1 MLKEGK
7 FQTKCLPNGT
17 WSHPI
22 PKCWS
27 EYCSCFTKQTTALLL
42 ALLVGHRTCDL
53 QVRVLA
59 GHLCV
64 MALGKL
70 ITPVCLCH
78 QAVQLGT
85 DKEVG

>member
-42 ALLVGHRTCDL
+42 LYCNSGCDIGRASDL
-53 QVRVLA
+53 RFT
-59 GHLCV
+59 GR
-64 MALGKL
+64 GFESW
-70 ITPVCLCH
+70 
-78 QAVQLGT
+78 LGT
-85 DKEVG
+85 FA